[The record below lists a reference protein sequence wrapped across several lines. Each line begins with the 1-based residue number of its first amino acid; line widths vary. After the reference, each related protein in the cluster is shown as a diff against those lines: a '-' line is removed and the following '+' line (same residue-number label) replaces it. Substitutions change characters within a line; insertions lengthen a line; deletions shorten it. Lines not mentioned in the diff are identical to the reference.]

1 MKLSQLFPVDSGAE
15 VTGLALDSRKV
26 RPGDVFFCLTGLESD
41 GHAYAGKAAAS
52 GAVAIVHSKPLE
64 EVPGVVYIPAED
76 VTAELNR
83 ASDLFFGSPSKK
95 MTIFGVTG
103 TNGKTTITMILR
115 SLFSHVTPTGYIGT
129 VGVEY
134 NDVHRNASLT
144 TPDQIELQSDLAE
157 MAAAG
162 MQAAAVEISSHG
174 LVQRR
179 AENIDVD
186 CAVFTNLTRDHL
198 DYHKT
203 MEAYFEAKKMLF
215 KGMKPDGIAVL
226 NADDPTL
233 EELMAC
239 CACPAVTYGKD
250 PGRNADY
257 QAEDVVLGPRFTT
270 FTLRHGGRE
279 YPVRCNLIAG
289 YNVSNL
295 LAVIAAAHT
304 QGMPL
309 EQMIPLL
316 NSIPQ
321 VPGRMEVVDEGQ
333 SYHVI
338 ADFAHTPDA
347 FEKVF
352 EFAQSVRDPEG
363 KVYAVFG
370 CTGRRDTGKR
380 PIMGAIAGRY
390 CDEIAA
396 TSDDP
401 RDEDPA
407 AIGAVIL
414 ESAAQQGC
422 PGVFRKRREDAIEY
436 ILQKAQPRDLV
447 LLLGQGRQPY
457 LIMADGYREPYDGDP
472 ETARKLI
479 RKYFR

>member
-1 MKLSQLFPVDSGAE
+1 MKLSDLFPVNSDIPI
-15 VTGLALDSRKV
+15 TGLALDSRKV
-26 RPGDVFFCLTGLESD
+26 RPGDLFFCLEGLTSD
-41 GHAYAGKAAAS
+41 GHAFAGKAAEA
-52 GAVAIVHSKPLE
+52 GAAAIVHSKPLE
-64 EVPGVVYIPAED
+64 ERPGVVYIPVPD
-76 VTAELNR
+76 VTEELNR
-83 ASDLFFGSPSKK
+83 VSDLFFGSPSRK
-95 MTIFGVTG
+95 MTVFGVTG

-134 NDVHRNASLT
+134 GSVHRDASLT

-157 MAAAG
+157 MYAAG
-162 MQAAAVEISSHG
+162 IRAAAVEISSHG

-179 AENIDVD
+179 ADRIDVD

-203 MEAYFEAKKMLF
+203 MEAFFEAKQILF
-215 KGMKPDGIAVL
+215 KNMKPDGIAVL

-233 EELMAC
+233 ETLKAC
-239 CACPAVTYGKD
+239 CACPVVTYSRKD
-250 PGRNADY
+250 GGNADY
-257 QAEDVVLGPRFTT
+257 QARDIVLGPRFTT
-270 FTLRHGGRE
+270 FTLRHDGRD

-289 YNVSNL
+289 YNISNL

-304 QGMPL
+304 QGMSL

-316 NSIPQ
+316 EKIPQ

-333 SYHVI
+333 RYHVI
-338 ADFAHTPDA
+338 VDFAHTPDA
-347 FEKVF
+347 FDKVF
-352 EFAQSVRDPEG
+352 EFAQKVRHPEG

-370 CTGRRDTGKR
+370 SSGRRDTGKR
-380 PIMGAIAGRY
+380 PIMGEIAGRF
-390 CDEIAA
+390 CDEIV
-396 TSDDP
+396 TTQDDP

-414 ESAAQQGC
+414 EGAARSGC
-422 PGVFRKRREDAIEY
+422 PGLFLERRADAIEY
-436 ILQKAQPRDLV
+436 VIKKAQPDDLI

-457 LIMADGYREPYDGDP
+457 IIKADGYREPYDGDP
-472 ETARKLI
+472 ETARRLI
-479 RKYFR
+479 RKYLG